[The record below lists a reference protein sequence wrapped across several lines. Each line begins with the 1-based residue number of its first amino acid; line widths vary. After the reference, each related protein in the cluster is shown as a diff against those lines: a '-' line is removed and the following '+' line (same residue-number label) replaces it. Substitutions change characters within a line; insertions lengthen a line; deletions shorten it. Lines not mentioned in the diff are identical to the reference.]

1 MLDNTCY
8 IHIVFFFMHCE
19 SYLENFICVSLNI
32 LCRRERRVYN
42 SRINYIF
49 NELLNANFNFI
60 FFSYEVISA
69 KRKLCG

>member
-8 IHIVFFFMHCE
+8 IHTVFFFMHCE
-19 SYLENFICVSLNI
+19 SYLGNFICVFLNI
-32 LCRRERRVYN
+32 LCKRERRVYN
-42 SRINYIF
+42 LRINYIF

-60 FFSYEVISA
+60 FFNYEVISA